1 MSESELSVQIRHDW
15 PASPFCSIQFWWYQ
29 QLHFDCSIQFW
40 WHQQF
45 ITTSAITSSSLLHI
59 QQISKSTATQEHFP
73 TLLGSFAIPLV
84 SKIVPAITFCKPI
97 FFNFFFGGG
106 GGFFVPLFISS
117 SSEWPRFFLNNYIN
131 ISFKEIFIDSVE
143 KKYL

>member
-1 MSESELSVQIRHDW
+1 MSKSELSVQIRHDW
-15 PASPFCSIQFWWYQ
+15 PASPFCSIQFWWYHHQ
-29 QLHFDCSIQFW
+29 RLHLQPIQS
-40 WHQQF
+40 
-45 ITTSAITSSSLLHI
+45 TSVSDSSLPALITSSSLLHI

-73 TLLGSFAIPLV
+73 TLLGSFATPLV

-97 FFNFFFGGG
+97 FFNFFWG